1 MSPTMTTKNTARREM
16 EAYRAMSVLDW
27 PRVTREVDKAAKDVD
42 RLVSSA
48 ASLESEVAHSQGGSI
63 MQWPVLSMLNNTER
77 DQLSLHQWPVLSTL
91 NHAERDQLFTHVQ
104 RALHASTALSGVL
117 MARSALS
124 NEVATREVYENV
136 CATLDDH
143 YRELRAATQHVCHH
157 LTRVVTLP
165 GPSSSER
172 EQALFRDVALA
183 WGSALYT
190 VSDVCCALDKAEGV
204 YLDYGEYLNS
214 VTNNVRSA

>member
-1 MSPTMTTKNTARREM
+1 MTTKNTARREM

-48 ASLESEVAHSQGGSI
+48 ASLESEVAHSQEGSI
-63 MQWPVLSMLNNTER
+63 T
-77 DQLSLHQWPVLSTL
+77 QWPVLSTL
-91 NHAERDQLFTHVQ
+91 NHTERDQLSTHVQ

-124 NEVATREVYENV
+124 NEVAAREVYENV

-165 GPSSSER
+165 GPSASER

-183 WGSALYT
+183 WGAALYT

-204 YLDYGEYLNS
+204 YLDYGEYLNA

>member
-48 ASLESEVAHSQGGSI
+48 ASLESEVAHSQDGSI
-63 MQWPVLSMLNNTER
+63 T
-77 DQLSLHQWPVLSTL
+77 QWPVLSTL
-91 NHAERDQLFTHVQ
+91 NHTERDQLFTHVQ

-124 NEVATREVYENV
+124 NEVAAREVYENV

-143 YRELRAATQHVCHH
+143 YRELRAATQHVCHR

-165 GPSSSER
+165 GPSASER

-183 WGSALYT
+183 WGAALYT

-204 YLDYGEYLNS
+204 YLDYGEYLNAI
-214 VTNNVRSA
+214 TNNVRSA